1 MLNEPSLPVC
11 VTKAESIVTVAFATG
26 TEVTES
32 TTTPLTIA
40 YRADGGS

>member
-11 VTKAESIVTVAFATG
+11 ATKAESIVTVAFATG
-26 TEVTES
+26 AELIES

-40 YRADGGS
+40 YFAEGGS